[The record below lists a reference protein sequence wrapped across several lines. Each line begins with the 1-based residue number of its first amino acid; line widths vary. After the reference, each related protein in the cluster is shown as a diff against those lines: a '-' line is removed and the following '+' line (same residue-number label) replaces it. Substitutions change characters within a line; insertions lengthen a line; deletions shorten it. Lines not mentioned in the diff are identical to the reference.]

1 MTNNKRKSKM
11 KKIIATVF
19 CIGVSA
25 TALVG
30 CTNTEV
36 GTTTGAA
43 AGAGLGYAVSGGS
56 ALGTVIGAGAGGLI
70 GNAIGRDQDRRE
82 YYYRNGDYYP
92 YYY

>member
-1 MTNNKRKSKM
+1 M
-11 KKIIATVF
+11 KKAIATVF
-19 CIGVSA
+19 LLGLSTSMI
-25 TALVG
+25 VG

-43 AGAGLGYAVSGGS
+43 AGAGLGYVVSGGS

-70 GNAIGRDQDRRE
+70 GNSIGRDQDRRD
-82 YYYRNGDYYP
+82 YYRNG